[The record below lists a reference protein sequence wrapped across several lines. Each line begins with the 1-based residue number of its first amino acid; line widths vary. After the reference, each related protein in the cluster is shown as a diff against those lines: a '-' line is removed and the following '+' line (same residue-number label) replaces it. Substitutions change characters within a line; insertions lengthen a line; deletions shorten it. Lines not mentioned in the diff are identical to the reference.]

1 MVACRFGGDPR
12 FLAVKPKP
20 HLPPFLFCSLLSDGA
35 FRVSLSEVDRQLLQ
49 RCLDSAPRAWE
60 DFIDRFLG
68 LVVHVANHTAT
79 TRGISLDSATR
90 DDLVAEVF
98 LALVREDFAVLRRF
112 RRNCSLATYLTVI
125 SRRIIVRRMIQA
137 RRGQSTSRVEDVA
150 GSENE
155 SEPQRIENREE
166 IQQLML
172 RLDPKE
178 ANVVRMFHLEGKTYH
193 EISEE
198 IGVSENSIGP
208 VLSRAREKMRAS
220 HPGGNG
226 RH

>member
-1 MVACRFGGDPR
+1 M
-12 FLAVKPKP
+12 
-20 HLPPFLFCSLLSDGA
+20 
-35 FRVSLSEVDRQLLQ
+35 SLSEVDRLLLQ

-79 TRGISLDSATR
+79 TRGLSLDTATR

-137 RRGQSTSRVEDVA
+137 RRGQLATRVDEA
-150 GSENE
+150 AE
-155 SEPQRIENREE
+155 SESNSVPQRMEDREE
-166 IQQLML
+166 VQQLML
-172 RLDPKE
+172 RLDDKE
-178 ANVVRMFHLEGKTYH
+178 ANVVRMFHLEGKTYQ
-193 EISEE
+193 EISQATG
-198 IGVSENSIGP
+198 ISENSVGP
-208 VLSRAREKMRAS
+208 VLSRAREKMRGS
-220 HPGGNG
+220 QPGGNG